1 MIEWVPSTVMEV
13 RLLWLIDNGLL
24 SLKEVTG
31 WRATA
36 GEVLPNPQPWET
48 VSFIDFHER
57 EFRILTSDFLRGF
70 LWEHGVQ
77 MQHLP
82 PMACYSW
89 WASWSSVRPSLG

>member
-1 MIEWVPSTVMEV
+1 MVMEV
-13 RLLWLIDNGLL
+13 RLLRLVDDGLL
-24 SLKEVTG
+24 PSKEVTG

-36 GEVLPNPQPWET
+36 SEVLPNLRPGEM

-57 EFRILTSDFLRGF
+57 GFEIPALDFLWGF
-70 LWEHGVQ
+70 LREHGVQ

-89 WASWSSVRPSLG
+89 RALWLSVRPSLG